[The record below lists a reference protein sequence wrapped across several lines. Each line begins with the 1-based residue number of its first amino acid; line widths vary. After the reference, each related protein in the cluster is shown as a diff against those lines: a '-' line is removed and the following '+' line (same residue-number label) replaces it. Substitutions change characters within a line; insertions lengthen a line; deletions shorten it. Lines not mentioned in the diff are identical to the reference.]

1 MFALQKPSALVAS
14 VEVAAPVA
22 SELRQINVKDYIHE
36 QGAGGSCPAWEW
48 ESCSIF
54 AFTEECVI
62 LAKNDWKHIPLK
74 SSFCFMRCIAAGA
87 RSMMLWF
94 LYACR
99 YRRHWI
105 IDSISKTP
113 QEQVQHFRWRQRKRG
128 WDWSEESGNGEEHV
142 QFSREVGVGGG
153 IIDFIGE
160 SCWETAW
167 KSAGGRLSVCAA
179 TLSINFHLLV
189 ADCST
194 GLVVTQGRRLQTC
207 YRTCVPLCPPGLHP

>member
-1 MFALQKPSALVAS
+1 MSK
-14 VEVAAPVA
+14 
-22 SELRQINVKDYIHE
+22 
-36 QGAGGSCPAWEW
+36 GAGGSCPAWEW

-128 WDWSEESGNGEEHV
+128 WEVKKVGAERSMWSS
-142 QFSREVGVGGG
+142 VGGWREG
-153 IIDFIGE
+153 GDYWFH
-160 SCWETAW
+160 WW
-167 KSAGGRLSVCAA
+167 KLLGNSMEISWWSAFCLCCNFEHHLS
-179 TLSINFHLLV
+179 SPRRWLL
-189 ADCST
+189 
-194 GLVVTQGRRLQTC
+194 
-207 YRTCVPLCPPGLHP
+207 

>member
-1 MFALQKPSALVAS
+1 MSK
-14 VEVAAPVA
+14 
-22 SELRQINVKDYIHE
+22 
-36 QGAGGSCPAWEW
+36 GAGGSCPAWEW

-128 WDWSEESGNGEEHV
+128 WEVKKVGAERSMWSS
-142 QFSREVGVGGG
+142 VGGWREG
-153 IIDFIGE
+153 GGLLI
-160 SCWETAW
+160 SLVKA
-167 KSAGGRLSVCAA
+167 AGKQHGNQLVVGFLSVLQLWASPFISSPLTA
-179 TLSINFHLLV
+179 LAGRPEV
-189 ADCST
+189 K
-194 GLVVTQGRRLQTC
+194 VTQGRRLQTRH
-207 YRTCVPLCPPGLHP
+207 RTCVPLCPPGLHP